1 MIDRNYLEE
10 PEKEE
15 LEEGLYAGL
24 LYGLGDPYS
33 YYYTEEEYEEESSAT
48 EGAYVGVGVALQKNP
63 EGGVRVVECY
73 EGGKQKRRE

>member
-48 EGAYVGVGVALQKNP
+48 EGAYVESAW
-63 EGGVRVVECY
+63 RC
-73 EGGKQKRRE
+73 RRTLRAASG